1 MSASAGTSST
11 GTSSGASP
19 LPTQTEGTVEN
30 AAAAG
35 ISLTAVLIGVIVLTV
50 IVAWLVSRSR
60 RTPPAPP
67 HPGRPY
73 ANP

>member
-1 MSASAGTSST
+1 MSASDGTPST
-11 GTSSGASP
+11 GSSSAASP

-50 IVAWLVSRSR
+50 VVAWLVSRSR
-60 RTPPAPP
+60 RRPPAPP
-67 HPGRPY
+67 HLDRPF